1 MLCIS
6 EFATIRK
13 NILKILLLC
22 IAKYQIKFISL
33 RRKIFCEMKKV
44 TNVSLGGRNFTLDD
58 DAYNRLS
65 GYLEHFR
72 ARLTVSESQKA
83 EVMDEIEGRIAELF
97 YKEIGDSGRVV
108 TLSMVEQ
115 VASTLGMPDGTAES
129 GTSTT
134 GPMPEG
140 KSTRKLYRDPDDKK
154 LAGICSGLSYFLD
167 ADVTLIR
174 VLMLVA
180 LIFGSA
186 GFWIYIILWIAVPM
200 ADTPAKKCEMRGMSA
215 TAENMSRFTSYKK

>member
-1 MLCIS
+1 
-6 EFATIRK
+6 
-13 NILKILLLC
+13 
-22 IAKYQIKFISL
+22 
-33 RRKIFCEMKKV
+33 MKKV

-58 DAYNRLS
+58 DAYNRLG

-129 GTSTT
+129 GASTT
-134 GPMPEG
+134 GTMPEG

-180 LIFGSA
+180 VVFGSA
-186 GFWIYIILWIAVPM
+186 GLWIYIILWIAVPM
-200 ADTPAKKCEMRGMSA
+200 ADTPAQKCEMRGIPA

>member
-1 MLCIS
+1 
-6 EFATIRK
+6 
-13 NILKILLLC
+13 
-22 IAKYQIKFISL
+22 
-33 RRKIFCEMKKV
+33 MKKV

-108 TLSMVEQ
+108 TLPMVEQ

-129 GTSTT
+129 GASTGT
-134 GPMPEG
+134 TPERP
-140 KSTRKLYRDPDDKK
+140 SARKLYRDPDDKK
-154 LAGICSGLSYFLD
+154 LAGICSGLSYYLD

-180 LIFGSA
+180 LVFGSA
-186 GFWIYIILWIAVPM
+186 GFWIYLILWIAVPM
-200 ADTPAKKCEMRGMSA
+200 ADTPAKKCEMRGIPG